1 MDLVGVYGSLRKG
14 LSNHYFLKSSEYLGQ
29 TTTQPEWSLYDLG
42 AFPALVPTGN
52 TAVVVE
58 VYRVTPQTLAAL
70 DQLED
75 YPEWYQRQ
83 RLTTPYGECW
93 IYYHPQQTEEH
104 QKLVPTGDWT
114 TYYQQ
119 R

>member
-14 LSNHYFLKSSEYLGQ
+14 LSNHFLLENSEYLGQ
-29 TTTQPEWSLYDLG
+29 VKTPPEWSLYDLG
-42 AFPALVPTGN
+42 AFPALVPAGK

-58 VYRVTPQTLAAL
+58 VYRVTPETLVAL

-83 RLTTPYGECW
+83 RLPTPYGDCW
-93 IYYHPQQTEEH
+93 IYYHPQQTNEH
-104 QKLVPTGDWT
+104 LTLVPDGDWMA
-114 TYYQQ
+114 YYQG